1 MLLLLLLLMLMLRK
15 HWLSLVVKS
24 RLRVKFRC
32 HWMSH
37 ELRWDTVSVSVL
49 RVHWLRV
56 EDR

>member
-1 MLLLLLLLMLMLRK
+1 MLLLMLMLRK